1 MTGLDTNVLVRYIT
15 QDDAAQ
21 SANAVRVINALT
33 PDAPG
38 FISLTAITELA
49 WVLESGYGMTRRDIA
64 YALRRLNDSLEIR
77 VEGAAAV
84 RKAVNLYESR
94 VLDIADCL
102 IASSGAAAGC
112 EHTLTFD
119 RKAARIEGMRL
130 IA

>member
-15 QDDAAQ
+15 QDDPAQ
-21 SANAVRVINALT
+21 SAKAVRVINALT

-64 YALRRLNDSLEIR
+64 HTLRRLNDSLEIR

-112 EHTLTFD
+112 DCTLTFD

-130 IA
+130 IG

>member
-21 SANAVRVINALT
+21 SARAVRVINALT

-64 YALRRLNDSLEIR
+64 HALRLLNDSLEIR
-77 VEGAAAV
+77 VEGAAVV
-84 RKAVNLYESR
+84 RKAVNLYESG

-112 EHTLTFD
+112 DFTLTFD

>member
-15 QDDAAQ
+15 QDDPAQ
-21 SANAVRVINALT
+21 SAKAVRVINALT

-64 YALRRLNDSLEIR
+64 HALRRLNDSLEIR

-102 IASSGAAAGC
+102 IAGSGAAAGC
-112 EHTLTFD
+112 DCTLTFD

-130 IA
+130 IG

>member
-21 SANAVRVINALT
+21 SAKAVRVINALT

-38 FISLTAITELA
+38 FISLTALTELA

-119 RKAARIEGMRL
+119 SKAARIEGMRL
-130 IA
+130 IG

>member
-21 SANAVRVINALT
+21 SAKAVPVINALT

-38 FISLTAITELA
+38 FISLTALTELA

-119 RKAARIEGMRL
+119 SKAARIEGMRL
-130 IA
+130 IG